1 MEKKHSLENEICRA
15 AIAWE
20 RAHAEYEKPQTISP
34 KVEEADKALEK
45 AARMYTGFLI
55 EEGLPLRDD
64 EETDD

>member
-20 RAHAEYEKPQTISP
+20 RTHAEYKEPQTICP
-34 KVEEADKALEK
+34 KVTEADKALET
-45 AARMYTGFLI
+45 ATRMYTGFLI